1 MVSLSKNQTVSLTK
15 QSSAL
20 SQLQF
25 GLGWDPIKKKGLLG
39 GLFGG
44 SGSIDLDAGCV
55 LMDSAGNKIDTIW
68 FRQLKSKCT
77 AVVHSGDNLTG
88 EGDGDDESLKIKLD
102 TIPADVD
109 KIVFVVTIHDAQARR
124 QSFGQVSGAF
134 IRLVNDDNQTEVARY
149 DLTED
154 ASTETA
160 MLFGELY
167 RHNTEWKFRAVGQG
181 YAGGLSSVCAQYGIN
196 AS

>member
-1 MVSLSKNQTVSLTK
+1 MSVSLSKGGNVSLSKNRAKHEKNVWLALAGMHVLRTVRTLTSMLPHFCW
-15 QSSAL
+15 QPMARFVAMQIS
-20 SQLQF
+20 F
-25 GLGWDPIKKKGLLG
+25 
-39 GLFGG
+39 FY
-44 SGSIDLDAGCV
+44 
-55 LMDSAGNKIDTIW
+55 NN
-68 FRQLKSKCT
+68 LKSADGSVT
-77 AVVHSGDNLTG
+77 HTGDNRTG
-88 EGDGDDESLKIKLD
+88 EGDGDDESLKNQTGRGTRGCRQKLF
-102 TIPADVD
+102 
-109 KIVFVVTIHDAQARR
+109 FVVTIHDAQARR

-167 RHNTEWKFRAVGQG
+167 RHNGEWKFRAVGRG
-181 YAGGLSSVCAQYGIN
+181 YAGGLASVCAQYGIN